1 MHKRHLIC
9 CIPILILL
17 ISQTSIADVSL
28 RVFSKDE
35 GLYENNISKPRFYIQ
50 NFGTEPLSN
59 FYCYYYFTIENG
71 KQPQVED
78 FYTPDASIS
87 FEDLGNCNYRVK
99 FLFSGITI
107 NPGQILPNPDG
118 EIIGLH
124 YTDWSLWDK
133 TNDYSNSELP
143 FLY

>member
-1 MHKRHLIC
+1 MHKLHLLC

-17 ISQTSIADVSL
+17 LSQITKAAVSL

-50 NFGTEPLSN
+50 NFGTEPLSD

-71 KQPQVED
+71 KQPQAED

-87 FEDLGNCNYRVK
+87 FEDLGSSNYRVNSS
-99 FLFSGITI
+99 F
-107 NPGQILPNPDG
+107 QVLP
-118 EIIGLH
+118 
-124 YTDWSLWDK
+124 
-133 TNDYSNSELP
+133 
-143 FLY
+143 